1 MKFRYMVLNIRPFE
15 KIVTSSCSH
24 RKHRNTTA
32 VEQIVFA
39 ILSCGISRDEKGWST
54 ENRVLPE
61 TRTTPDRLL
70 DRQREQ
76 RVKLAAGDL
85 AKSFY
90 IFALLVVLVSSY
102 ILSTSHSIKL
112 RKIVFMTGPTD

>member
-1 MKFRYMVLNIRPFE
+1 MKFRYMMLNIRPFE

-24 RKHRNTTA
+24 RKHHNTTA

-39 ILSCGISRDEKGWST
+39 ILACGISRDEKGWST

-76 RVKLAAGDL
+76 RVKLAADDL
-85 AKSFY
+85 FEQQ
-90 IFALLVVLVSSY
+90 
-102 ILSTSHSIKL
+102 LS
-112 RKIVFMTGPTD
+112 